1 VPDET
6 RGTVLLALAAN
17 VGVAVIKLAAGLL
30 TGSPAVLS
38 EAAHSV
44 ADTMN
49 EVFLLVSLRR
59 SERPADHA
67 HPFGYGK
74 ERFFYALIAAMGI
87 FLSGAAFSAYQGVS
101 ALLSSGTAKQPSLRE
116 FVIIYVVLGVS
127 LALEG
132 SSLRKAVTQ
141 VRHEARH
148 ANRGV
153 LTFVVRNP
161 DPTVKTVAG
170 EDSVA
175 VIGVL
180 AAAAGT
186 VLHQITGVEAWEGV
200 ASLVIA
206 VLLGYVAV
214 ILGRDTKELLIGES
228 ADPVVRATAFATITS
243 HPEITGVKE
252 ILTMQLGPASVLV
265 AARVQFEDDLNAK
278 RVQLVCT
285 DIEAEMRERMP
296 ELTQVFLDPSEVT
309 TDDLHRTRQRER
321 QILDDVDQL
330 NGPSGVAELRLP
342 RSRSARRITSS
353 GP

>member
-1 VPDET
+1 V
-6 RGTVLLALAAN
+6 VLALAAN

-59 SERPADHA
+59 SERPAGHA

-127 LALEG
+127 LILEG

-141 VRHEARH
+141 VRQEARH

-153 LTFVVRNP
+153 LTFVVRSP

-186 VLHQITGVEAWEGV
+186 VLHQITGVEAWEGA
-200 ASLVIA
+200 ASMVIA

-278 RVQLVCT
+278 RVQLVCP

-296 ELTQVFLDPSEVT
+296 ELIQVFLDPSEVST
-309 TDDLHRTRQRER
+309 GDLHRTRQRER

-342 RSRSARRITSS
+342 RSRSARRITSG

>member
-1 VPDET
+1 MPDQT
-6 RGTVLLALAAN
+6 RGVVVLALAAN

-38 EAAHSV
+38 EAAHSL

-49 EVFLLVSLRR
+49 EIFLLVSLHR
-59 SERPADHA
+59 SERTADRA

-74 ERFFYALIAAMGI
+74 ERFFYALIAAIGI

-101 ALLSSGTAKQPSLRE
+101 ALLATGTAKQPSLAE
-116 FVIIYVVLGVS
+116 FVVIYVVLGVS
-127 LALEG
+127 LILEG
-132 SSLRKAVTQ
+132 ASLRKAVAQ
-141 VRHEARH
+141 VRQEARS
-148 ANRGV
+148 ASRGV
-153 LTFVVRNP
+153 LIFVLRSP

-175 VIGVL
+175 VVGVL
-180 AAAAGT
+180 TAAAGT
-186 VLHQITGVEAWEGV
+186 ALHQLTGVEAWEGA

-214 ILGRDTKELLIGES
+214 ILGRDTKELLIGEA
-228 ADPVVRATAFATITS
+228 ADPVVHATAFATITS

-252 ILTMQLGPASVLV
+252 ILTMQLGPASVLI
-265 AARVQFEDDLNAK
+265 AARVQFEDDLNAR

-285 DIEAEMRERMP
+285 DIEVEMRNRIP

-309 TDDLHRTRQRER
+309 PSDLRRTRQRES
-321 QILDDVDQL
+321 QTLHDVEQL
-330 NGPSGVAELRLP
+330 NGPGGAAKLRLP
-342 RSRSARRITSS
+342 RSRSARRITTSRL
-353 GP
+353 

>member
-1 VPDET
+1 
-6 RGTVLLALAAN
+6 
-17 VGVAVIKLAAGLL
+17 
-30 TGSPAVLS
+30 
-38 EAAHSV
+38 
-44 ADTMN
+44 MN

-132 SSLRKAVTQ
+132 SSLREAVTQ

-153 LTFVVRNP
+153 LTFVVRSP

-180 AAAAGT
+180 AA
-186 VLHQITGVEAWEGV
+186 V
-200 ASLVIA
+200 AL
-206 VLLGYVAV
+206 

>member
-1 VPDET
+1 MVRPQR
-6 RGTVLLALAAN
+6 RGS
-17 VGVAVIKLAAGLL
+17 GSC
-30 TGSPAVLS
+30 SPAGASFPSFRSRNSSSNPASSL
-38 EAAHSV
+38 EAA
-44 ADTMN
+44 A
-49 EVFLLVSLRR
+49 RR
-59 SERPADHA
+59 SSPRGLAGTTPAADVA
-67 HPFGYGK
+67 SRATLRSVSRYRKSITTCSRQVLDGSADVPAPGG
-74 ERFFYALIAAMGI
+74 
-87 FLSGAAFSAYQGVS
+87 FLGRV
-101 ALLSSGTAKQPSLRE
+101 TTKQPSLRE

-127 LALEG
+127 LILEG

-141 VRHEARH
+141 VRQEARH

-153 LTFVVRNP
+153 LTFVLRSP

-180 AAAAGT
+180 AAAVGT

-309 TDDLHRTRQRER
+309 TDDLHRTRQHER